1 MADAKKTKN
10 LVKLACSTCHRIN
23 YRTKKSKKLILEQT
37 KLSRKKYCK
46 FDRKRTLHEE
56 AK

>member
-1 MADAKKTKN
+1 MADSKKTKN
-10 LVKLACSTCHRIN
+10 LVKLACPICHRVN

-37 KLSRKKYCK
+37 KLSRNKYCK

-56 AK
+56 TK

>member
-10 LVKLACSTCHRIN
+10 WIRLACSVCKRVN
-23 YRTKKSKKLILEQT
+23 YRTKKSKNVILEQK
-37 KLSRKKYCK
+37 KLNLKKYCK
-46 FDRKRTLHEE
+46 FDRRHILHEE